1 VSIKPK
7 NDAVARTSLSVA
19 FTVGLYGA
27 AFGAAGVTA
36 GFTILQTCLLS
47 ILLFSGASQFAVVG
61 IMGAGGSAISAI
73 ATATL
78 LGFRNALYGLQMAP
92 ILKVTGLK
100 RILSAQITIDE
111 STAVSTLQE
120 NDVDRKRGF
129 YLTGIGVYVFWNLFT
144 YLGALGA
151 SAIGDP
157 AVWGLDAAVPAA
169 FCGLVWPRLKDKK
182 QFLISALAIVLA
194 LSLTPI
200 TAAGIPI
207 ITTVLLAIIYWV
219 EKMSAIWI
227 AVIGSSITAFLNKYI
242 GHSVPEKWLDR
253 PRFKRINTLVP
264 IVLLSAL
271 VGVQTF
277 ATKKEIVIDQRF
289 AGVLVALIALKL
301 KASFPIVVASAAITS
316 AAIYNLF

>member
-207 ITTVLLAIIYWV
+207 IATVLLAIIFGW
-219 EKMSAIWI
+219 
-227 AVIGSSITAFLNKYI
+227 
-242 GHSVPEKWLDR
+242 
-253 PRFKRINTLVP
+253 
-264 IVLLSAL
+264 
-271 VGVQTF
+271 
-277 ATKKEIVIDQRF
+277 KK
-289 AGVLVALIALKL
+289 
-301 KASFPIVVASAAITS
+301 
-316 AAIYNLF
+316 

>member
-1 VSIKPK
+1 MSIKPK

-194 LSLTPI
+194 LSLTPM

-207 ITTVLLAIIYWV
+207 ITTVLLA
-219 EKMSAIWI
+219 
-227 AVIGSSITAFLNKYI
+227 VIFG
-242 GHSVPEKWLDR
+242 W
-253 PRFKRINTLVP
+253 KR
-264 IVLLSAL
+264 
-271 VGVQTF
+271 
-277 ATKKEIVIDQRF
+277 
-289 AGVLVALIALKL
+289 
-301 KASFPIVVASAAITS
+301 
-316 AAIYNLF
+316 

>member
-1 VSIKPK
+1 MSIKPK
-7 NDAVARTSLSVA
+7 NDAVSRTSMSVA

-207 ITTVLLAIIYWV
+207 IATVLLAIIFGW
-219 EKMSAIWI
+219 
-227 AVIGSSITAFLNKYI
+227 
-242 GHSVPEKWLDR
+242 
-253 PRFKRINTLVP
+253 
-264 IVLLSAL
+264 
-271 VGVQTF
+271 
-277 ATKKEIVIDQRF
+277 KK
-289 AGVLVALIALKL
+289 
-301 KASFPIVVASAAITS
+301 
-316 AAIYNLF
+316 

>member
-1 VSIKPK
+1 MSIKPK

-207 ITTVLLAIIYWV
+207 IATVLLAIIFGW
-219 EKMSAIWI
+219 
-227 AVIGSSITAFLNKYI
+227 
-242 GHSVPEKWLDR
+242 
-253 PRFKRINTLVP
+253 
-264 IVLLSAL
+264 
-271 VGVQTF
+271 
-277 ATKKEIVIDQRF
+277 KK
-289 AGVLVALIALKL
+289 
-301 KASFPIVVASAAITS
+301 
-316 AAIYNLF
+316 

>member
-207 ITTVLLAIIYWV
+207 IITVLLA
-219 EKMSAIWI
+219 
-227 AVIGSSITAFLNKYI
+227 VIFG
-242 GHSVPEKWLDR
+242 W
-253 PRFKRINTLVP
+253 
-264 IVLLSAL
+264 
-271 VGVQTF
+271 
-277 ATKKEIVIDQRF
+277 KK
-289 AGVLVALIALKL
+289 
-301 KASFPIVVASAAITS
+301 
-316 AAIYNLF
+316 